1 MQVGLLR
8 SHGRLLRPTSA
19 CDRMKLQTFFDAA
32 HLLIRCEPRWA
43 GRDMPVGLLIV
54 RRTSRSLSG
63 LYADNAMKRRSIV
76 WTLALLTA
84 AVVGI
89 WARQQMAIESRDQPA
104 TGVYLRILR
113 RADALLGDASVWNR
127 HDDRVCDDD
136 EASGKR
142 SLFCALQKADR
153 EILGEYQHRNVGLQ
167 EVRLVIQDATRDRQ
181 TEMVIRAL
189 RRFSLPHRLMDF
201 NNLPETRFEDVKQVL
216 RVASERIAARLES
229 KQ

>member
-1 MQVGLLR
+1 M
-8 SHGRLLRPTSA
+8 
-19 CDRMKLQTFFDAA
+19 
-32 HLLIRCEPRWA
+32 
-43 GRDMPVGLLIV
+43 
-54 RRTSRSLSG
+54 
-63 LYADNAMKRRSIV
+63 
-76 WTLALLTA
+76 
-84 AVVGI
+84 
-89 WARQQMAIESRDQPA
+89 
-104 TGVYLRILR
+104 
-113 RADALLGDASVWNR
+113 WNR

-153 EILGEYQHRNVGLQ
+153 EILGEYQHRNVALQ
-167 EVRLVIQDATRDRQ
+167 EVRFVIQDATRDRQ

>member
-1 MQVGLLR
+1 
-8 SHGRLLRPTSA
+8 
-19 CDRMKLQTFFDAA
+19 
-32 HLLIRCEPRWA
+32 
-43 GRDMPVGLLIV
+43 
-54 RRTSRSLSG
+54 
-63 LYADNAMKRRSIV
+63 MKRRSI

-89 WARQQMAIESRDQPA
+89 WASQQMAIESRDQPA
-104 TGVYLRILR
+104 TADDLRILR

-142 SLFCALQKADR
+142 SLFCALQKANR
-153 EILGEYQHRNVGLQ
+153 EILGEYQHRNVALQ
-167 EVRLVIQDATRDRQ
+167 EVRFVIQDATRDRQ